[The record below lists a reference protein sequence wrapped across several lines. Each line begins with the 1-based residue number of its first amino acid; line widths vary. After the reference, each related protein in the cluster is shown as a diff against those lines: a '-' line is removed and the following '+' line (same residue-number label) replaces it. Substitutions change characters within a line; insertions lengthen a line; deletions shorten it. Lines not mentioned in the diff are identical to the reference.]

1 MAGVSAAG
9 GAVGMVHTAAS
20 PPPPPPPQSPPPPP
34 GGHAEPTAASA
45 RCSSERTHGSHGGA
59 GAPCWWHPEE
69 MARLKVAIASS
80 PMAAAPSVASETSM
94 AVVVAAAALAAALE
108 WVAAWAT
115 WAGRTAASSKQRA
128 SRLASCQHG
137 RSQLLSSSV
146 AAHKPRA
153 ARACL
158 SSSGAAHPPLA
169 KASRADRSEAAQ
181 AFAYGLRLLRSP
193 LAVTAACAS
202 AKPRN
207 ASSEDDAPS
216 SGAVEEAAIGGQTA
230 KSAK

>member
-9 GAVGMVHTAAS
+9 SAVGMVHTAAS

-45 RCSSERTHGSHGGA
+45 RCNSERTHGSHGGA
-59 GAPCWWHPEE
+59 GAPCWWHTEE
-69 MARLKVAIASS
+69 IARLKVAIASS
-80 PMAAAPSVASETSM
+80 PMAAALSVASETSM
-94 AVVVAAAALAAALE
+94 AVVAAAALAAALE

-181 AFAYGLRLLRSP
+181 DFAYGLRLLRSP
-193 LAVTAACAS
+193 LAVTVACAS
-202 AKPRN
+202 AKQRN